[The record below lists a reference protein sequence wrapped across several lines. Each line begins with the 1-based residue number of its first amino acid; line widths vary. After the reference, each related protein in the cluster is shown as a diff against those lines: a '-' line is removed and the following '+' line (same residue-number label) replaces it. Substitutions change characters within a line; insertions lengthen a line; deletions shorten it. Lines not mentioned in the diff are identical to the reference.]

1 MGLLA
6 VGGATLAEHTV
17 SDLSSAGTGD
27 GLRTATQHATSV
39 RPLLV
44 RVQISASAR
53 RVDAQWALQTVSCT
67 LQAALV
73 QTVVPAAD
81 SEYIA
86 IYNCGVIWALK

>member
-17 SDLSSAGTGD
+17 SDVSSAGTKHGLQSATPHAATVGPLRVRAQILALTHRGD
-27 GLRTATQHATSV
+27 AWR
-39 RPLLV
+39 
-44 RVQISASAR
+44 
-53 RVDAQWALQTVSCT
+53 ALETVSCT

-73 QTVVPAAD
+73 QTVVPAARLN
-81 SEYIA
+81 IT